1 MILLSLKSKPFR
13 DLVMSSEV
21 DYADVKKPMT
31 NRVLVTLCR
40 KASGGFTFQIGGLY
54 MKRIVLVVFLLAVC
68 ALTFPITAAAQ
79 AKNAFGFN
87 SPNIAGFPT
96 GAVELTGGGA
106 YDLAANFVHSGG
118 GFRCTA
124 PVGQGPLSGCLT
136 GEGVRWD
143 TQFVLPSTNFKCTA
157 AEAAQTATTSDNT
170 AVLLADF
177 YRQGDGNDESFTALM
192 IVSANGLPGH
202 PSQNV
207 WIQGVGCGL
216 AVVNFNTAH

>member
-1 MILLSLKSKPFR
+1 MKKVF
-13 DLVMSSEV
+13 VM
-21 DYADVKKPMT
+21 
-31 NRVLVTLCR
+31 LCR
-40 KASGGFTFQIGGLY
+40 KTPGDCKIQFGGLS
-54 MKRIVLVVFLLAVC
+54 MKRRALAVFLLAMVC
-68 ALTFPITAAAQ
+68 AVTFPISAAAQ

-96 GAVELTGGGA
+96 GAVELSGGGA
-106 YDLAANFVHSGG
+106 YDLADNFVHSGG

-124 PVGQGPLSGCLT
+124 TVGQGPLSGCLT

-143 TQFVLPSTNFKCTA
+143 TRNVLPSTNFKCTA
-157 AEAAQTATTSDNT
+157 AEPAQTATTSDNT

-192 IVSANGLPGH
+192 IVSANSLPGH
-202 PSQNV
+202 PGQNV
-207 WIQGVGCGL
+207 WVQGVGCGS